1 MAKRGENI
9 YKRKDGRYEGRY
21 VKGRDANGRT
31 RFGYIYGYQYA
42 EVQRRLLI
50 QKAQLLQNYVEGHS
64 RSISLEHW
72 VCRWLEGEIQNRVKN
87 SSYQTYL
94 NLFRRHI
101 QPVLGGVLLSRVTTE
116 DVRDLLAGL
125 HKRLAPATV
134 RSVLRLLNAA
144 LASAVEEGYIQ
155 RNPCARITLSAYAA
169 PEQRVLSRREQER
182 LRSACLASGNV
193 AVLLG
198 LYCGLRLGEVCAL
211 QWADVDRERKT
222 LTIRRTVQ
230 RTTQPGGQARTA
242 LNVGTPKTIHSRRT
256 IPVPD
261 FLLKQLA
268 EPADASPW
276 IFGCTGPAE
285 PRTLQR
291 RLASLAEELGMENVH
306 FHTLRHTF
314 ATRLM
319 ELGVDVKT
327 VSVLLGHSSTRITL
341 DFYAHSLQEQQRI
354 AVDRLAE
361 Q

>member
-42 EVQRRLLI
+42 EVQRKLVI
-50 QKAQLLQNYVEGHS
+50 QKSKLLQNYVEGHS

-72 VCRWLEGEIQNRVKN
+72 ICQWLEGEIQNRVKN

-101 QPVLGGVLLSRVTTE
+101 QPVLGDVLLSRITTE
-116 DVRDLLAGL
+116 DVRDL
-125 HKRLAPATV
+125 
-134 RSVLRLLNAA
+134 
-144 LASAVEEGYIQ
+144 
-155 RNPCARITLSAYAA
+155 
-169 PEQRVLSRREQER
+169 
-182 LRSACLASGNV
+182 
-193 AVLLG
+193 
-198 LYCGLRLGEVCAL
+198 
-211 QWADVDRERKT
+211 
-222 LTIRRTVQ
+222 
-230 RTTQPGGQARTA
+230 
-242 LNVGTPKTIHSRRT
+242 
-256 IPVPD
+256 
-261 FLLKQLA
+261 LA

-276 IFGCTGPAE
+276 IFGCNGPAE

-327 VSVLLGHSSTRITL
+327 VSVLLGHSSTRTTL